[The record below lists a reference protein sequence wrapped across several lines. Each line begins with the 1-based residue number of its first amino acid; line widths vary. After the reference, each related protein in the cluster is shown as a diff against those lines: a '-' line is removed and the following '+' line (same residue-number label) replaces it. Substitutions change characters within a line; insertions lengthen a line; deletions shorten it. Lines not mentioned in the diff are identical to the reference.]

1 MDSNLKRSIMIEN
14 YQDPINKKSVNDDSF
29 IKIHHKSESCIDDIV
44 LYVKIKDDKII
55 DMYFDGEACVISTSA
70 TSIMIKSLIGKSLN
84 EALDVMENYYNM
96 IGEVD
101 YDKQVLGELN
111 VYDEISK
118 QPNRI
123 KCATLPFDT
132 LKKVINIYEENKH

>member
-1 MDSNLKRSIMIEN
+1 MDSNLKREIMIEN
-14 YQDPINKKSVNDDSF
+14 YQDPVNKKSINDDSF

-70 TSIMIKSLIGKSLN
+70 TSIMIKSLIGKSLD
-84 EALDVMENYYNM
+84 EARTVISNYYHM
-96 IGEVD
+96 INEEAF
-101 YDKQVLGELN
+101 DKNVLGELN

-123 KCATLPFDT
+123 RCATLPFDI
-132 LKKVINIYEENKH
+132 LEKAIKIYIEK

>member
-1 MDSNLKRSIMIEN
+1 MDSNLKREIMIEN
-14 YQDPINKKSVNDDSF
+14 YQDPVNKKSIDDDSF

-70 TSIMIKSLIGKSLN
+70 TSIMIKSLIGKSLD
-84 EALDVMENYYNM
+84 EARTVISNYYHM
-96 IGEVD
+96 INEEAF
-101 YDKQVLGELN
+101 DKNVLGELN

-123 KCATLPFDT
+123 RCATLPFDT
-132 LKKVINIYEENKH
+132 LEKAIKIYIEK

>member
-1 MDSNLKRSIMIEN
+1 MDSNLKREIMIEN
-14 YQDPINKKSVNDDSF
+14 YQDPVNKKSIDDDSF

-70 TSIMIKSLIGKSLN
+70 TSIMIKSLIGKSLD
-84 EALDVMENYYNM
+84 EARTVISNYYHM
-96 IGEVD
+96 INEEAF
-101 YDKQVLGELN
+101 DKNVLGELN
-111 VYDEISK
+111 AYDEISK

-123 KCATLPFDT
+123 RCATLPFDT
-132 LKKVINIYEENKH
+132 LEKAIKIYKEK

>member
-1 MDSNLKRSIMIEN
+1 MDSNLKREIMIEN
-14 YQDPINKKSVNDDSF
+14 YQDPVNKKSIDDDSF

-70 TSIMIKSLIGKSLN
+70 TSIMIKSLIGKSLD
-84 EALDVMENYYNM
+84 EARTVISNYYHM
-96 IGEVD
+96 INEEAF
-101 YDKQVLGELN
+101 DKNVLGELN

-123 KCATLPFDT
+123 RCATLPFDT
-132 LKKVINIYEENKH
+132 LEKAIEIYKEK

>member
-1 MDSNLKRSIMIEN
+1 MDSNLKREIMIEN
-14 YQDPINKKSVNDDSF
+14 YQDPVNKKSIDDDSF

-70 TSIMIKSLIGKSLN
+70 TSIMIKSLIGKSIE
-84 EALDVMENYYNM
+84 EAKIVISNYYHM
-96 IGEVD
+96 INEEVF
-101 YDKQVLGELN
+101 DKNVLGELN

-123 KCATLPFDT
+123 RCATLPFDA
-132 LKKVINIYEENKH
+132 LEKAIEIYKEK